1 VVQGSL
7 AVTTPFESSS
17 PTLVLASTQRGWHGG
32 EAQAELL
39 AVGLRQ
45 RGWRCVML
53 ARRDGALAERMAAAD
68 FEVVTFS
75 GGGRGPGG
83 LWKMR
88 QALRRVRPDVLY
100 YNDSHAITGAGIA
113 SLGLRYGDRPKFRGD
128 CPNFRPSENGTV
140 AFTSPSRSGENGT
153 VPLRPPRPLRI
164 AARRVDFAV
173 RSPRSYRWF
182 CDRVIC
188 VSNAVAEV
196 CRAGG
201 LTGEMLRVVH
211 DGVEPGRVRS
221 GDRQRGRQSLGLG
234 EDRPLLL
241 TVATLTDHKGHRF
254 LLDAMPAV
262 LREMPN
268 VTLALAGDGEL
279 LDPLRQQAQRLGVLP
294 HVRFLGYRSDVPDL
308 MQAADVFVL
317 PSHMEGL
324 CTALIDAML
333 APRTIVTTTA
343 GGIPDLLGDQIGREP
358 LAWTVPPRDPP
369 ALARSILSAL
379 ASPDASAAMRERA
392 RRRAEEHFT
401 ADCMVEATLSVF
413 REGLAALQQRTDQ

>member
-1 VVQGSL
+1 MPSPARASHRWGCATGTVPIFARAKIGKCPLRVARTFARRGPCASPPGAGALCGPL
-7 AVTTPFESSS
+7 AAVLP
-17 PTLVLASTQRGWHGG
+17 LVLRPGDLRLQR
-32 EAQAELL
+32 
-39 AVGLRQ
+39 
-45 RGWRCVML
+45 
-53 ARRDGALAERMAAAD
+53 
-68 FEVVTFS
+68 
-75 GGGRGPGG
+75 GGRG
-83 LWKMR
+83 L
-88 QALRRVRPDVLY
+88 
-100 YNDSHAITGAGIA
+100 
-113 SLGLRYGDRPKFRGD
+113 
-128 CPNFRPSENGTV
+128 
-140 AFTSPSRSGENGT
+140 
-153 VPLRPPRPLRI
+153 PR
-164 AARRVDFAV
+164 
-173 RSPRSYRWF
+173 
-182 CDRVIC
+182 
-188 VSNAVAEV
+188 
-196 CRAGG
+196 GG

-343 GGIPDLLGDQIGREP
+343 GGIPDLLGDNAGHQP

-369 ALARSILSAL
+369 ALARSILGGIA
-379 ASPDASAAMRERA
+379 APDASAAMRERA
-392 RRRAEEHFT
+392 RRRAEQHFT

-413 REGLAALQQRTDQ
+413 REGLAALQQPADHQPLTPENQNLKSQISNLTSQI

>member
-1 VVQGSL
+1 M
-7 AVTTPFESSS
+7 TTPFESSS

-53 ARRDGALAERMAAAD
+53 AQRDGALAERMAAAG

-83 LWKMR
+83 LWNMR
-88 QALRRVRPDVLY
+88 QALRRVRPEVLY

-113 SLGLRYGDRPKFRGD
+113 SLGLRYGDRP
-128 CPNFRPSENGTV
+128 NFRPSENGTV
-140 AFTSPSRSGENGT
+140 PFASPH
-153 VPLRPPRPLRI
+153 VRPPRPLRI

-343 GGIPDLLGDQIGREP
+343 GGIPDLLGDDAGHQP

-369 ALARSILSAL
+369 ALARSILGAL
-379 ASPDASAAMRERA
+379 AAPDASAAMRERA
-392 RRRAEEHFT
+392 AAAPNNTSPPT
-401 ADCMVEATLSVF
+401 AW
-413 REGLAALQQRTDQ
+413 